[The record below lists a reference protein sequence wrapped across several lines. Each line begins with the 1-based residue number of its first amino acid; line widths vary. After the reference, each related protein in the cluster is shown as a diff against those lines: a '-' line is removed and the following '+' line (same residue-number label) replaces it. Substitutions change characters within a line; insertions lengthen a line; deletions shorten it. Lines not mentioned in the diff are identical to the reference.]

1 MKMLLSRISILLVL
15 SILFSLNFYGQNL
28 KTPARSSF
36 KINSNF
42 KRSAVTTIDRQKVYG
57 SRGYQLTNSFHS
69 GHNKNVKMDGI
80 DTLHYPLEG
89 TYSIYSADAG
99 GYVTG
104 NNGYG
109 DLAKANKFVIPQA
122 CQLSGILF
130 DFYYATGGPVDIEI
144 AVWDNSGENNS
155 PGEIIGSTTVPL
167 SSIQNDISNNQ
178 MSYVAFDEPIII
190 TTTFY
195 AGMILPTSAG
205 DTLVVWSNTDGD
217 TDPGIAWDQWSDGT
231 WYAMFL
237 SSSWGLNLA
246 QAIFPI
252 VDYGDLPLMADFTAN
267 PTHIQPGGSVTFTD
281 LSTGNPTS
289 RLWTFEGGDPAT
301 STEPNLV
308 VVYNE
313 EGTYDVTL
321 IVENDTAQDT
331 KIIPDYITVASS
343 SIEVDTLN
351 YPLEGEYAVYITN
364 TNGFISGNNEFGD
377 LAKANYYNIN
387 ENTYITGV
395 LYEFAHGT
403 GGGSSIEFS
412 IWNSSGTNNSP
423 GSKIAFKTLPLDDIL
438 DDVEAQDF
446 TYVEFNP
453 PVLVNGPFYAGLMLP
468 AITGDTLVVW
478 SNQHNDTD
486 PGIAWELW
494 ESNEWYPFNSID
506 SWSLDVALA
515 IYPIVQNTLGVNENN
530 VSGGLNIYPNPSDG
544 QFTIDLPKHA
554 HQVLQLK
561 VFNISGNCIAEQ
573 SYEKRENSV
582 SFDISHFPA
591 GVYMVRLTDRKHTY
605 LQKIIKK

>member
-1 MKMLLSRISILLVL
+1 MKTLLSRISILMIF
-15 SILFSLNFYGQNL
+15 SILFSTITYGQNL
-28 KTPARSSF
+28 KKPGRPSF
-36 KINSNF
+36 KVNSDF
-42 KRSAVTTIDRQKVYG
+42 KRSTVTTTNEQKVNG
-57 SRGYQLTNSFHS
+57 SRSFYLTNKFYSPQ
-69 GHNKNVKMDGI
+69 NKNVIMDDI
-80 DTLHYPLEG
+80 DTLNYPLEG

-122 CQLSGILF
+122 CQLTGILF
-130 DFYYATGGPVDIEI
+130 DFYKATGGPADIEI
-144 AVWDNSGENNS
+144 VVWDNSGENNV
-155 PGEIIGSTTVPL
+155 PGEIIGIITVPI

-217 TDPGIAWDQWSDGT
+217 TDPGIAWDQWSDST
-231 WYAMFL
+231 WHAMFL

-252 VDYGDLPLMADFTAN
+252 VDYGNLPLMADFMAST
-267 PTHIQPGGSVTFTD
+267 THIQPGESVTFTD

-289 RLWTFEGGDPAT
+289 REWTFEGGDPAT
-301 STEPNLV
+301 SNEPSLV

-321 IVENDTAQDT
+321 TVEKDTIQDT
-331 KIIPDYITVASS
+331 KSVADYITVATT

-351 YPLEGEYAVYITN
+351 YPLEGTYAVYITEG
-364 TNGFISGNNEFGD
+364 NGFVSGNNEFGD
-377 LAKANYYNIN
+377 LAKANYYNVN
-387 ENTYITGV
+387 ENLFITGI
-395 LYEFAHGT
+395 LYEFAYGT
-403 GGGSSIEFS
+403 GGGSTIEFS
-412 IWNSSGTNNSP
+412 IWNNSGSNNSP

-453 PVLVNGPFYAGLMLP
+453 PVLVDGPFYAGLMLP
-468 AITGDTLVVW
+468 ATTGDTLVVW
-478 SNQHNDTD
+478 SNMHNDTD

-494 ESNEWYPFNSID
+494 NTNEWYPFST
-506 SWSLDVALA
+506 SWLQDVALA
-515 IYPIVQNTLGVNENN
+515 IYPIVQNTLDVNENT
-530 VSGGLNIYPNPSDG
+530 VFDGLYIYPNPSDG
-544 QFTIDLPKHA
+544 QYTIDLAKHS
-554 HQVLQLK
+554 HQALQLK
-561 VFNISGNCIAEQ
+561 VFNTSGNCIADQ
-573 SYEKRENSV
+573 SFEKREVSI
-582 SFDISHFPA
+582 SFDISGFPA
-591 GVYMVRLTDRKHTY
+591 GVYMVRLTDSQHTY
-605 LQKIIKK
+605 LQKIIKN